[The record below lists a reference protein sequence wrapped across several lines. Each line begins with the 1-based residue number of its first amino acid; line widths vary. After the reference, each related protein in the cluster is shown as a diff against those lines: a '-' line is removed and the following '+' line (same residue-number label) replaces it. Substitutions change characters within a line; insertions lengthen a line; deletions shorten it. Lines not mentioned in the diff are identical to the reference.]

1 MSQTTNFIVGIGG
14 LDLGRVIENIQS
26 KSLKISINGSIAVG
40 NLIAGTITQ
49 GSGSIMIGNSAGI
62 TSSQGNFAIAMGDY
76 AGNTSQGWNAI
87 AIGRNAGQTN
97 QVGEALAIGQ
107 NAGQTNQGNRGIAI
121 GLNSAITN
129 QGAEAISIGVSSGE
143 SSQSSSAVAI
153 GNRAGSSN
161 QRTNSVAIG
170 NRAAE
175 TTQGGNAIAI
185 GTNAGQTTQG
195 GNAIAIG
202 FNAGLT
208 TQRIGGIA
216 IGDYAGSTTQG
227 GNSIAIGTNAGLTTQ
242 GGNSIAIGFNAGNSG
257 QALNSIQI
265 NATGAS
271 IAQTTASTC
280 IIAPI
285 RNVVQLATDA
295 SGGTILNHILN
306 YNSSTTEI
314 TRQPFTFVP
323 WTTVINRINTDASFA
338 SPDFG
343 YLVECTLSSG
353 STVGNIVTP
362 PPTAGRVSGSKVVAQ
377 YSIVG
382 KILYYSFTYY
392 TPTGGTSGAGSSVY
406 TYRVPLPS
414 TNYVSPLL
422 NNNKDSLDIDGGR
435 GFRVGYGDFTVS
447 TNGSDHMNCYYY
459 PNSNNNLPYI
469 TMVVL
474 TSGSYY
480 QNSGA
485 TITPRFGNTNKFH
498 LSFMAEIPLA

>member
-14 LDLGRVIENIQS
+14 LDLGTVIQNIQS
-26 KSLKISINGSIAVG
+26 QSLKISINGSIAVG
-40 NLIAGTITQ
+40 NLIAGTPI
-49 GSGSIMIGNSAGI
+49 
-62 TSSQGNFAIAMGDY
+62 
-76 AGNTSQGWNAI
+76 
-87 AIGRNAGQTN
+87 
-97 QVGEALAIGQ
+97 
-107 NAGQTNQGNRGIAI
+107 
-121 GLNSAITN
+121 
-129 QGAEAISIGVSSGE
+129 QGA
-143 SSQSSSAVAI
+143 
-153 GNRAGSSN
+153 
-161 QRTNSVAIG
+161 
-170 NRAAE
+170 
-175 TTQGGNAIAI
+175 NAIAI

-202 FNAGLT
+202 TNAGRSSQVT
-208 TQRIGGIA
+208 TAIA
-216 IGDYAGSTTQG
+216 IGEGAGEISQG
-227 GNSIAIGTNAGLTTQ
+227 SGSIAIGK
-242 GGNSIAIGFNAGNSG
+242 NAGNSG

-265 NATGAS
+265 NATGAT

-280 IIAPI
+280 VIAPI

-323 WTTVINRINTDASFA
+323 WTTVINRIDTDTSFA
-338 SPDFG
+338 SPNFG
-343 YLVECTLSSG
+343 YLVECT
-353 STVGNIVTP
+353 STAGVILTP
-362 PPTAGRVSGSKVVAQ
+362 PPTAGSVVGSKVVAQ

-392 TPTGGTSGAGSSVY
+392 TPSAGTSGATSSVY

-414 TNYVSPLL
+414 ANYVSPLL
-422 NNNKDSLDIDGGR
+422 NNNKDSLDINGGR
-435 GFRVGYGDFTVS
+435 GFRVGYGDFTV
-447 TNGSDHMNCYYY
+447 TANGSDHMNCYYY

-485 TITPRFGNTNKFH
+485 TIIPRFGITNKFH
-498 LSFMAEIPLA
+498 LSFMVEIPLA